1 MGRSDEN
8 GSGQAKRLKAI
19 DENFENWAS
28 NTRFS
33 DLLFVNVTKPRAVA
47 CELLALLP

>member
-8 GSGQAKRLKAI
+8 GSGQANGLKAF

-33 DLLFVNVTKPRAVA
+33 DLLFR
-47 CELLALLP
+47 